1 MRVRQVKKFTGGK
14 CGRCGSTRVVDVY
27 WHKGVHRQDGET
39 AGRTLLR
46 AVCPDFHVREVKQ
59 TGDWMALAQNSPG
72 TAKRTVARVKLDRA
86 RQQGAKPKPREPQ
99 PEPTPT
105 SDERPR
111 RQQGQRR

>member
-14 CGRCGSTRVVDVY
+14 CQRCGSTRVVDVR

-46 AVCPDFHVREVKQ
+46 AECESGHVREVAQ
-59 TGDWMALAQNSPG
+59 DADWKALAQNSPG

-99 PEPTPT
+99 PTPTPT
-105 SDERPR
+105 PDERPR
-111 RQQGQRR
+111 RAEGHRR